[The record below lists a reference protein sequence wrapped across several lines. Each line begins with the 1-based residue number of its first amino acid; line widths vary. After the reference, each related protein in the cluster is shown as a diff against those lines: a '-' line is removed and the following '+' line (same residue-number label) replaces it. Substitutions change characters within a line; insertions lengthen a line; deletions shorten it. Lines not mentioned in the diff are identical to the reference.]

1 MIAVLA
7 RHDIINVLSSPTIM
21 FPLCLIGVVVGYA
34 YKNGHLEKAQ
44 VLIDVGKSVLDVGGG
59 SSGRNEATPTPTP
72 AQS

>member
-1 MIAVLA
+1 
-7 RHDIINVLSSPTIM
+7 M